1 MANRYKREAV
11 LTALREMVLPICG
24 DVHTSNRETVKTSA
38 NQFVIIRLP
47 QGITPYADTHNT
59 AYVQFQL
66 FAKDVANGVESVARM
81 ESLIDGMSGL
91 FPFNTELMSCND
103 KPLVL
108 DSKSD
113 GMGYHSIIMQ
123 FRIVIKV

>member
-1 MANRYKREAV
+1 MAV
-11 LTALREMVLPICG
+11 MDALREMVLPICD
-24 DVHTSNRETVKTSA
+24 DVHTSNRETVKTTSTK
-38 NQFVIIRLP
+38 FVIIKMP

-66 FAKDVANGVESVARM
+66 FAKDIINGVESLQRM
-81 ESLIDGMSGL
+81 EELVDGICTL

-103 KPLVL
+103 KPLQME
-108 DSKSD
+108 SKTD
-113 GMGYHSIIMQ
+113 GMGYHYIIMQ

>member
-1 MANRYKREAV
+1 MANRYRRKEV
-11 LTALREMVLPICG
+11 LEALRNMVLPICS
-24 DVHTSNRETVKTSA
+24 DVHTSNRETVKTKK

-59 AYVQFQL
+59 AYVQFHL
-66 FAKDVANGVESVARM
+66 FAKDIANGVESVQRM
-81 ESLIDGMSGL
+81 EDLVEAFSGL
-91 FPFNTELMSCND
+91 FPFNTDLMSCNET
-103 KPLVL
+103 PMLL

-113 GMGYHSIIMQ
+113 GMGYHSMIMQ